1 MIEAKTILS
10 RDDRS
15 FLESAQSQAE
25 RAERQRRMMATALG
39 LLVIGLAGVL
49 YVERDFWFPAGE
61 QTQTQSAAVE
71 APVAAE
77 AQKHAAST
85 HKKKHSGARFN
96 DASDAVDTGDA
107 NAITATRA
115 VLPPLQV
122 EVIASTYR
130 RTIHPGTNSVMID
143 LRDGS
148 TSLHPLATDAA
159 STDALR
165 NDSPETAAS
174 ITSNAAD
181 KAEVSSMVTDVVT
194 HSVVPD
200 YPMLARQMKVQG
212 SVILEA
218 MIGRDGLIQDLRV
231 LSGPPILASAAE
243 QAVKQW
249 HFRPHYQGTEPV
261 ETQTKITVNFTI
273 STN

>member
-1 MIEAKTILS
+1 MIESKTVLS
-10 RDDRS
+10 RDDRT
-15 FLESAQSQAE
+15 FLDSAQSHAD

-49 YVERDFWFPAGE
+49 YVERDFWFSHEE
-61 QTQTQSAAVE
+61 QTQTQSTALATPI
-71 APVAAE
+71 ATTT
-77 AQKHAAST
+77 QKHRAAA
-85 HKKKHSGARFN
+85 HKKNHSRSRSNDGA
-96 DASDAVDTGDA
+96 DAGDTS
-107 NAITATRA
+107 AITTTRT

-130 RTIHPGTNSVMID
+130 RTIHPASNSVMVD

-148 TSLHPLATDAA
+148 TTLHPTAITAQ
-159 STDALR
+159 SEPGQS
-165 NDSPETAAS
+165 DSADTAAS

-181 KAEVSSMVTDVVT
+181 RGEVSSLTTDIVT
-194 HSVVPD
+194 HSVVPT

-218 MIGRDGLIQDLRV
+218 MIGRDGLIQDLHV
-231 LSGPPILASAAE
+231 LSGPPILAGAAE
-243 QAVKQW
+243 EAVKQW
-249 HFRPHYQGTEPV
+249 HFRPHYQGADPV

>member
-10 RDDRS
+10 RDDRT
-15 FLESAQSQAE
+15 FLDSAQSHAD
-25 RAERQRRMMATALG
+25 RADRQRRMMASALG

-49 YVERDFWFPAGE
+49 YVERDFWFSHEE
-61 QTQTQSAAVE
+61 QAQTQSALAT
-71 APVAAE
+71 PVATTT
-77 AQKHAAST
+77 QKHGAAS
-85 HKKKHSGARFN
+85 HKKKHSTARLN
-96 DASDAVDTGDA
+96 EAVDAGDGS
-107 NAITATRA
+107 AIIATRT

-130 RTIHPGTNSVMID
+130 RTIHPASNSVMVD

-148 TSLHPLATDAA
+148 TTSNPMAAGPSDAIR
-159 STDALR
+159 T
-165 NDSPETAAS
+165 DSPETAAN
-174 ITSNAAD
+174 ITSNAAGR
-181 KAEVSSMVTDVVT
+181 AEVSSLTSDVVT

-218 MIGRDGLIQDLRV
+218 MIGRDGLIQDLHV
-231 LSGPPILASAAE
+231 LSGPPILAGAAQE
-243 QAVKQW
+243 AVKQW
-249 HFRPHYQGTEPV
+249 HFRPHYQGADPV

>member
-1 MIEAKTILS
+1 MLEAKTILS
-10 RDDRS
+10 RDDRT
-15 FLESAQSQAE
+15 FLDSAQSHAD
-25 RAERQRRMMATALG
+25 RALRQRRMMTTALG

-49 YVERDFWFPAGE
+49 YVERDFWFSHEE
-61 QTQTQSAAVE
+61 QTQTQSTAV
-71 APVAAE
+71 ATSVAA
-77 AQKHAAST
+77 ATQKHGAAS
-85 HKKKHSGARFN
+85 HKKKHSTSRSN
-96 DASDAVDTGDA
+96 DAVDAGDGSA
-107 NAITATRA
+107 VTATRT

-130 RTIHPGTNSVMID
+130 RTIHPASNSVMVD

-148 TSLHPLATDAA
+148 TTFHPIAADSLSEPGQ
-159 STDALR
+159 
-165 NDSPETAAS
+165 NDSTETAGS

-181 KAEVSSMVTDVVT
+181 RAEVSSLTTDVVT
-194 HSVVPD
+194 HSVVPS

-212 SVILEA
+212 AVILEA
-218 MIGRDGLIQDLRV
+218 MIGRDGLIQDLHV
-231 LSGPPILASAAE
+231 LSGPPILAGAAQE
-243 QAVKQW
+243 AVKQW

>member
-10 RDDRS
+10 RDDRT
-15 FLESAQSQAE
+15 FLDSAQSQAD
-25 RAERQRRMMATALG
+25 RAQRQRHMMATALA

-49 YVERDFWFPAGE
+49 YVERDFWFSHEETAQAQPA
-61 QTQTQSAAVE
+61 
-71 APVAAE
+71 AAE
-77 AQKHAAST
+77 VPTAAASKKHGAAS
-85 HKKKHSGARFN
+85 HKKRHSGSRS
-96 DASDAVDTGDA
+96 SDAVDVGDA
-107 NAITATRA
+107 GDATAVTATRT

-122 EVIASTYR
+122 EVVASNYR
-130 RTIHPGTNSVMID
+130 RTIHPGTNNVMVD

-148 TSLHPLATDAA
+148 TQLQSTAAVASDAVH
-159 STDALR
+159 
-165 NDSPETAAS
+165 NDSSETAAG

-181 KAEVSSMVTDVVT
+181 RAQVSSLTTDVVT

-212 SVILEA
+212 SVILQA
-218 MIGRDGLIQDLRV
+218 MIGRDGLIQDLHV
-231 LSGPPILASAAE
+231 LSGPPILAGAAQE
-243 QAVKQW
+243 AVKQW
-249 HFRPHYQGTEPV
+249 HFKPHYQGTEAV

>member
-1 MIEAKTILS
+1 MTESKTVLS
-10 RDDRS
+10 RDDRT
-15 FLESAQSQAE
+15 FLDSAQSHAD
-25 RAERQRRMMATALG
+25 RAERQRRMMAAALG

-49 YVERDFWFPAGE
+49 YVERDFWFSHEE
-61 QTQTQSAAVE
+61 QTQTPSAAVGT
-71 APVAAE
+71 PVTAAN
-77 AQKHAAST
+77 QKHGAAS
-85 HKKKHSGARFN
+85 HKKKHS
-96 DASDAVDTGDA
+96 ASRSNDAVDAGDSS
-107 NAITATRA
+107 AITATRT

-130 RTIHPGTNSVMID
+130 RTIHPASNSVMVD
-143 LRDGS
+143 LQDGS
-148 TSLHPLATDAA
+148 TTFHPIAAA
-159 STDALR
+159 SQSDAGR
-165 NDSPETAAS
+165 NDSAETAAS

-181 KAEVSSMVTDVVT
+181 RAQVSSLTSDVVT

-218 MIGRDGLIQDLRV
+218 MIGRDGLIQDLHV
-231 LSGPPILASAAE
+231 LSGPPILAGAAQE
-243 QAVKQW
+243 AVKQW
-249 HFRPHYQGTEPV
+249 HFRPHYQGAEPV